1 MIKYVPN
8 ILTSFRIISIP
19 FIIVLFN
26 LNKIELA
33 IIIAIFTA
41 ITDCFDGY
49 IARKFKVESE
59 FGAKLDAVSD
69 KFFAIGLLIALSF
82 KYNLLLINLI
92 LEVIISIINLY
103 IHFKTNI
110 TKSLFIGKIKTW
122 FLFLTVILGFVSYF
136 NEKCTI
142 FMNIILVLTI
152 ILQLISI
159 FFYLKSIK
167 KVLKNGKI

>member
-69 KFFAIGLLIALSF
+69 KFFAIGL
-82 KYNLLLINLI
+82 
-92 LEVIISIINLY
+92 
-103 IHFKTNI
+103 
-110 TKSLFIGKIKTW
+110 W
-122 FLFLTVILGFVSYF
+122 
-136 NEKCTI
+136 
-142 FMNIILVLTI
+142 
-152 ILQLISI
+152 
-159 FFYLKSIK
+159 
-167 KVLKNGKI
+167 